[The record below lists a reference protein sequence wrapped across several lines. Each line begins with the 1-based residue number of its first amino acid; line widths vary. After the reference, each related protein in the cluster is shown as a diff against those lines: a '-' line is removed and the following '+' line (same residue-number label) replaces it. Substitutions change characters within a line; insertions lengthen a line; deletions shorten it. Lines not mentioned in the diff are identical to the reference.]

1 MVEGYPNRAGEKDS
15 SVDTTP
21 GSVPTAA
28 IAAAASAAVWE
39 AEIGPDVLGLGLD
52 GSVTTHPP
60 RPIVEQRM
68 NTVDRTARR
77 RGLIR

>member
-52 GSVTTHPP
+52 GSVTMHPP
-60 RPIVEQRM
+60 RATAQE
-68 NTVDRTARR
+68 TTTAADRRNER
-77 RGLIR
+77 HRVIR